1 MNKLKLSFVLLLAGV
16 SFFFFNIDNIRSF
29 LKSNLPDTVKIKV
42 KEIFFGKEYLEKIE
56 YYSKLNYNQK
66 VFPITQFEELTVTK
80 IKLRDLD
87 TLSQSHF
94 DKINNTYSYKYK
106 FFLDQLANDVYVV
119 SVVGKVF
126 VFKNLNFN
134 SIQVINSNL
143 QDFKNIEVLD
153 TKIINNFI
161 YVSFE
166 FSKLK
171 TECKYFA
178 VHRAKINEEKLI
190 FENFFSPQRCNKN
203 NYGGRIAYGKVYEKN
218 GVLLSTGA
226 AEGEEFEAQN
236 DNSHMGKIIFF
247 SEEDKN
253 PQIISKGHRN
263 PQGLYAEG
271 ELILSTEHGPYGGDE
286 INKIIPNKNYGWP
299 VSSYGET
306 YEFKI
311 GKSEFNY
318 SKNHKKKIF
327 EEPVFS
333 FVPSVGISEIIKI
346 PNNFS
351 RYWQDNFFVA
361 SLNGS
366 SLFRIKFD
374 ENFEKVIF
382 SERINLLD
390 RIRDI
395 IYISKINS
403 FALAMEDHGEIW
415 LLKTAN

>member
-1 MNKLKLSFVLLLAGV
+1 MNKIKIPLFLLLIIV
-16 SFFFFNIDNIRSF
+16 LFLNLDHIRSF
-29 LKSNLPDTVKIKV
+29 LRLNLPPVIKIKT
-42 KEIFFGKEYLEKIE
+42 KELFFGKEYLKEIQ
-56 YYSKLNYNQK
+56 YYKLINYNQK
-66 VFPITQFEELTVTK
+66 VFPITQFEKLNVKK
-80 IKLRDLD
+80 IKIRDLD

-94 DKINNTYSYKYK
+94 DKINNRYSYKYK
-106 FFLDQLANDVYVV
+106 FFLDQFEKDVYVV
-119 SVVGKVF
+119 SAVGGKIF
-126 VFKNLNFN
+126 VFKDLNFN
-134 SIQVINSNL
+134 NVKVINSNL
-143 QDFKNIEVLD
+143 QDFKNIEILD

-161 YVSFE
+161 YISFE
-166 FSKLK
+166 FSKLDAN
-171 TECKYFA
+171 CKYFA
-178 VHRAKINEEKLI
+178 VYRSKLSQEKLL

-203 NYGGRIAYGKVYEKN
+203 NYGGRIAYGKVYGKT
-218 GVLLSTGA
+218 GVFVSTGA

-236 DNSHMGKIIFF
+236 DNSFLGKIIFF

-263 PQGLYAEG
+263 PQGLYVEG

-299 VSSYGET
+299 ISSYGET

-311 GKSEFNY
+311 GESEFKY
-318 SKNHKKKIF
+318 SKNHKIKKF
-327 EEPVFS
+327 EEPIFS
-333 FVPSVGISEIIKI
+333 FVPSIGISEIIKI

-382 SERINLLD
+382 LEKINLLD

-395 IYISKINS
+395 IYINKINS

-415 LLKTAN
+415 LLKAEN